1 MTKEELRTVLIQN
14 GVSTTD
20 YEKIEDKVDVSKITE
35 IVEEASNPEEAF
47 EALHAF
53 NPALEVEQLQK
64 QCEFVAEQVRE
75 STKQNG
81 TGTIEL
87 TDQELD
93 SVSGGGLFDWF
104 SGLSSTWKG
113 VVVGVA
119 VGAVC
124 VIALAGVGVAVGVG
138 LAVKGAAL
146 AGAVGA
152 TFGGGTA
159 GTVAAVAGAGIVG
172 SAMTGFGLGVAA
184 GIGVGGIAGAVTTAV
199 TLEK

>member
-1 MTKEELRTVLIQN
+1 MTKEELKTVLIQN

-35 IVEEASNPEEAF
+35 IVEGASNPEEAF

-75 STKQNG
+75 SAKQNG

-124 VIALAGVGVAVGVG
+124 AIALAGVGVAVGVG
-138 LAVKGAAL
+138 LAVKGAAFA
-146 AGAVGA
+146 AGVGA
-152 TFGGGTA
+152 SFGGTSTA
-159 GTVAAVAGAGIVG
+159 AAVAGAGIAG

>member
-35 IVEEASNPEEAF
+35 IVEGASNPEEAF

-75 STKQNG
+75 SAKQNG

-124 VIALAGVGVAVGVG
+124 AIALAGVGVAVGVG
-138 LAVKGAAL
+138 LAVKGAAFA
-146 AGAVGA
+146 AGVGA
-152 TFGGGTA
+152 SFGGTSTA
-159 GTVAAVAGAGIVG
+159 AAVAGAGIAG

>member
-1 MTKEELRTVLIQN
+1 MTKEELKTVLIQN

-35 IVEEASNPEEAF
+35 IVEGASNPEEAF

-75 STKQNG
+75 SAKQNG

-124 VIALAGVGVAVGVG
+124 AIALAGVGVAVGVG

-146 AGAVGA
+146 AAGVGA
-152 TFGGGTA
+152 TFGGTSTA
-159 GTVAAVAGAGIVG
+159 AAVAGAGIVS